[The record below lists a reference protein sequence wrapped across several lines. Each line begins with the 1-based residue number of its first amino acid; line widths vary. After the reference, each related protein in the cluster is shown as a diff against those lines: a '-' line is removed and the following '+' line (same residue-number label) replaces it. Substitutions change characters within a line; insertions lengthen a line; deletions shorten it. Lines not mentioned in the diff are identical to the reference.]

1 MNFDTSKNLAGI
13 GTILLFIGVL
23 PYANT
28 FFALPIVG
36 FILMLIGLKGLSEYY
51 NESGIFN
58 NFLYGIIVA
67 VVGVVVAAAIA
78 ITAFLG
84 FISIIVPN
92 WNGDWTTLISQL
104 GNVNIDTN
112 IATNEVLPYV
122 GLLLLD
128 WVLLFVFTLIFVLLF
143 RRSTNQLTKKSSVG
157 LFGSIGTVLLVGG
170 VLSILAIGYL
180 LIWIALLLFA
190 IAVFQ
195 VKEPIPL
202 QNPQVITYDNQPN

>member
-13 GTILLFIGVL
+13 GAILLFIGVL

-112 IATNEVLPYV
+112 VATNEALPYV

-128 WVLLFVFTLIFVLLF
+128 WVLLFVFTLIFALLF
-143 RRSTNQLTKKSSVG
+143 RRSANQLIMKSSVG